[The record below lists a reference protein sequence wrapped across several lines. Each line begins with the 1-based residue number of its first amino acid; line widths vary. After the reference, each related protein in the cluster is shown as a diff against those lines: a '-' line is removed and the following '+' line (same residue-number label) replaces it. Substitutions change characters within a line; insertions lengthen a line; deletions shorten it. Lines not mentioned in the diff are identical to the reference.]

1 MMDICHM
8 KMRDPNLAARASDKI
23 GLLQDWDVEPNLAG
37 AKRIEKKAQS
47 CCKIGMKS
55 GKWKVEKWKIPISH
69 APNLVVTEVVTQFF
83 LFMAYCSTAAR
94 PQWNT
99 GGCWCG
105 VPFCQP
111 FPKSPPNT
119 RPAG

>member
-55 GKWKVEKWKIPISH
+55 GKWKVEKWKIPILH
-69 APNLVVTEVVTQFF
+69 APNLVVTE
-83 LFMAYCSTAAR
+83 LDL
-94 PQWNT
+94 
-99 GGCWCG
+99 
-105 VPFCQP
+105 
-111 FPKSPPNT
+111 
-119 RPAG
+119 